1 MPLLFSYGTL
11 QHPDLQLTTFG
22 RLLDGQPDA
31 LPRFELSRVEV
42 TDPELI
48 ARGKAHHANVIF
60 NGRDESRVGGT
71 VYLVTDAELAA
82 ADGFEKPFAYAR
94 TAVRL
99 ASAKE
104 AWVYVHAPAQIA

>member
-22 RLLDGQPDA
+22 RLL
-31 LPRFELSRVEV
+31 
-42 TDPELI
+42 
-48 ARGKAHHANVIF
+48 
-60 NGRDESRVGGT
+60 
-71 VYLVTDAELAA
+71 
-82 ADGFEKPFAYAR
+82 DGFEKPFAYAR

>member
-11 QHPDLQLTTFG
+11 QHPELQLTTFG
-22 RLLDGQPDA
+22 RMLDGQTDA

-42 TDPELI
+42 TDPQL
-48 ARGKAHHANVIF
+48 
-60 NGRDESRVGGT
+60 
-71 VYLVTDAELAA
+71 ELAA